1 MIKIFFVV
9 LCKFCIVLLVVNKSG
24 YLKWYEFRVWELDFK
39 FGWCKFFFKN
49 NVVSWFFVVL
59 VCNEIDIN

>member
-24 YLKWYEFRVWELDFK
+24 YLKWYEFGVWELDFK

-49 NVVSWFFVVL
+49 NVVS
-59 VCNEIDIN
+59 